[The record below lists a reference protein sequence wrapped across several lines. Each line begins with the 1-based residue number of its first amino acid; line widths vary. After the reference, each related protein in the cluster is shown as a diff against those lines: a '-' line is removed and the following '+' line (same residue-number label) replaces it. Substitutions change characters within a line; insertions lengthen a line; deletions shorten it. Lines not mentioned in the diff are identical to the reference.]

1 MLIVSKHKFYN
12 EILAFISGKEVKYSW
27 GNLVSWKPVTNIK
40 QFDSDEP
47 TLTFYIEPLSVPQQ
61 KQPKYLYAYIF
72 NGPAML
78 TETKAGAANGGRYI
92 GKIEVQDD

>member
-1 MLIVSKHKFYN
+1 MSKHKYFN

-27 GNLVSWKPVTNIK
+27 GNLVSWKPVTNIN

-47 TLTFYIEPLSVPQQ
+47 TLTFYIEPLSVPQP
-61 KQPKYLYAYIF
+61 KQPKYLYVYADGKFFIHSRSPI
-72 NGPAML
+72 GAPAHWQ
-78 TETKAGAANGGRYI
+78 YF